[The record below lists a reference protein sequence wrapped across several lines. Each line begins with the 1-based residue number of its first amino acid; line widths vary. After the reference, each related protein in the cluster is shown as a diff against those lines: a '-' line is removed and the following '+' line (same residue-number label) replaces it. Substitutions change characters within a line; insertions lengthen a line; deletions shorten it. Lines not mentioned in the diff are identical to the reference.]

1 MISFFIAFLT
11 LVALTVSARD
21 NVIIECEQFA
31 EKGGWVLDSQFVDEM
46 GSSYLLAHGLGRV
59 VADASTSFEIEDQ
72 GEYNVFV
79 RTKNWTA
86 PWSAFSAGVFSI
98 SIDGVELS
106 AKLGTE
112 GKGDWI
118 WQKAGSIK
126 LNAGSHKLTLRDKT
140 GFDGRADA
148 VCLTRGEVVP
158 LEKRWSP
165 FGEANETCDADLIVC
180 GAGVAGTCA
189 AISAARLGLKVALVT
204 DRPVLG
210 GANSSEVRV
219 HLGGRLNIGD
229 YPRLGDVVA
238 EIGPAKGGN
247 AMSAETYEDDRK
259 LNAVLAEKNIKLFFN
274 TRIVAAVTDNGL
286 IKTVIGRD
294 TIDGRKIRF
303 NAPLFADCTGDGA
316 VGALAGADFL
326 IGREGRDETGES
338 RAPAKKDNMTMG
350 SSVQWNARE
359 EENSQFPI
367 KPWMLKFTEES
378 CCYLKHGD
386 WDWETGMNRDQLMNF
401 EYVRDY
407 GMLAVYSNWA
417 FIKNRAKRKA
427 EWANLA
433 LNWVAY
439 VAGKRESRRLL
450 GDHILTEN
458 DIFKNIPMKDGTC
471 WTTWSIDLHYP
482 MKENAKYFPEDP
494 FRSVC
499 RHSVHSGYAIPYRCF
514 YSRNIEN
521 LFMAGRNIS
530 VTHVALGTVRVMRTT
545 GMMGEVVGMA
555 ASICVRNKCKP
566 RAVYTD
572 YLNELKTLMVKGV
585 GLGKAQPPQDY
596 NLGSMK
602 KPK

>member
-1 MISFFIAFLT
+1 MS
-11 LVALTVSARD
+11 
-21 NVIIECEQFA
+21 
-31 EKGGWVLDSQFVDEM
+31 
-46 GSSYLLAHGLGRV
+46 
-59 VADASTSFEIEDQ
+59 
-72 GEYNVFV
+72 
-79 RTKNWTA
+79 
-86 PWSAFSAGVFSI
+86 
-98 SIDGVELS
+98 
-106 AKLGTE
+106 
-112 GKGDWI
+112 
-118 WQKAGSIK
+118 
-126 LNAGSHKLTLRDKT
+126 
-140 GFDGRADA
+140 
-148 VCLTRGEVVP
+148 

-165 FGEANETCDADLIVC
+165 FGEANETYDADLIVC

-367 KPWMLKFTEES
+367 QPWMLKFTEES

-386 WDWETGMNRDQLMNF
+386 WDWD
-401 EYVRDY
+401 
-407 GMLAVYSNWA
+407 
-417 FIKNRAKRKA
+417 
-427 EWANLA
+427 
-433 LNWVAY
+433 
-439 VAGKRESRRLL
+439 ESRS
-450 GDHILTEN
+450 TYE
-458 DIFKNIPMKDGTC
+458 F
-471 WTTWSIDLHYP
+471 
-482 MKENAKYFPEDP
+482 
-494 FRSVC
+494 
-499 RHSVHSGYAIPYRCF
+499 
-514 YSRNIEN
+514 
-521 LFMAGRNIS
+521 
-530 VTHVALGTVRVMRTT
+530 
-545 GMMGEVVGMA
+545 
-555 ASICVRNKCKP
+555 
-566 RAVYTD
+566 
-572 YLNELKTLMVKGV
+572 
-585 GLGKAQPPQDY
+585 
-596 NLGSMK
+596 
-602 KPK
+602 